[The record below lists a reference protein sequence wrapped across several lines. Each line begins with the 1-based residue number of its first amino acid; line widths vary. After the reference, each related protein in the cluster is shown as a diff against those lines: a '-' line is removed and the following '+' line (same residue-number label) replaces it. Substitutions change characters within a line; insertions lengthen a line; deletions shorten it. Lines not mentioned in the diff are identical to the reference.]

1 MQPTQINQN
10 VKNEND
16 FSQNEDFDLLL
27 ELYIARI
34 TFLSFNEKK
43 KLKKNLDSSCSLVL
57 LSIEEIKKII
67 TSSRSLRAAA
77 FF

>member
-34 TFLSFNEKK
+34 TFLSFNEK
-43 KLKKNLDSSCSLVL
+43 
-57 LSIEEIKKII
+57 
-67 TSSRSLRAAA
+67 
-77 FF
+77 